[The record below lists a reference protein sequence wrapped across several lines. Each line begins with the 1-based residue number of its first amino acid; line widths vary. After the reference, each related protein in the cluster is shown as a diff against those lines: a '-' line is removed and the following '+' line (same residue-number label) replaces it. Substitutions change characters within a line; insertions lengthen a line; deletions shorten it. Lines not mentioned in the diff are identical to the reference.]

1 MAITAVIGGQWGDE
15 GKGKIVDL
23 LSRDAN
29 MVARFQGGANAGHTV
44 YKGDLKIVLH
54 QVPSGILTENCQCVL
69 GNGMVIDP
77 IGLVEELGMLKEN
90 GVLYNGSIH
99 IAENAHIVTPVHK
112 WIDSRSEE
120 NSDQKIGTTCRG
132 IGPAYVDKYNRC
144 GIRALD
150 MNDSGKLRQKVMD
163 RLAHAIDSGELSD
176 SDSDALIPEIEK
188 FLEDSTA
195 IAPMVEDTF
204 SMLHEMV
211 DNKQNILLEGAQGTM
226 LDVNHGT
233 YPYVTSS
240 SPSSG
245 GIATGL
251 GLPLTKVNRIVGIFK
266 AYTTRVGKG
275 PFPTELF
282 DDDGEKLQDI
292 GREFGATTGRPR
304 RCGWFD
310 AVEAKYSVQINGFT
324 EITLTKLD
332 ILDHFEEIKVCK
344 GYEYKGEQTDRMSKL
359 ISDLSDVKPIYKTL
373 KGWSQPTTGIDS
385 YQTLPERTQQYIQF
399 IADFIGV
406 PVKIISTGPGRDEII
421 HIN

>member
-44 YKGDLKIVLH
+44 YKGDQKIILH
-54 QVPSGILTENCQCVL
+54 QVPSGILTNNCQCVL
-69 GNGMVIDP
+69 GNGMAIDP
-77 IGLVEELGMLKEN
+77 VDLVEELNMLTEN
-90 GVLYNGSIH
+90 DIHYNGSIH
-99 IAENAHIVTPVHK
+99 IAANAHIVTPVHK
-112 WIDSRSEE
+112 RIDSCSEE
-120 NSDQKIGTTCRG
+120 KSGKKIGTTCRG

-150 MNDSGKLRQKVMD
+150 LNDFGKLRQKVMK
-163 RLAHAIDSGELSD
+163 RLDSAIDSGEISN
-176 SDSDALIPEIEK
+176 SDADDLIPEIEK
-188 FLEDSTA
+188 FLEDSA
-195 IAPMVEDTF
+195 IIAPMVEDTF

-211 DNKQNILLEGAQGTM
+211 ENNQNILLEGAQGTM

-233 YPYVTSS
+233 YPFVTSS

-245 GIATGL
+245 GISTGL

-282 DDDGEKLQDI
+282 DDDGEKLRDL
-292 GREFGATTGRPR
+292 GKEYGATTGRPR

-310 AVEAKYSVQINGFT
+310 AIEAKYSVQVNGFT

-332 ILDHFEEIKVCK
+332 ILDRFEEIKICT
-344 GYEYKGEQTDRMSKL
+344 GYERGGQQTDRMSKF
-359 ISDLSDVKPIYKTL
+359 ISNLSDVTPVYKTFE
-373 KGWSQPTTGIDS
+373 GWNVPTTGIKS
-385 YQTLPERTQQYIQF
+385 YHDLPEKTQQYIQF
-399 IADFIGV
+399 IADFISV

-421 HIN
+421 QIS

>member
-44 YKGDLKIVLH
+44 YKGNLKIVLH

-77 IGLVEELGMLKEN
+77 VDLVEELTMLTDN
-90 GVLYNGSIH
+90 NVHYNGSIH
-99 IAENAHIVTPVHK
+99 IAANAHIVTPVHK
-112 WIDSRSEE
+112 WIDSVSEE
-120 NSDQKIGTTCRG
+120 KSGHKIGTTCRG

-150 MNDSGKLRQKVMD
+150 LNDLNNLEQKVID
-163 RLAHAIDSGELSD
+163 RLDLAIRSGALSESNRED
-176 SDSDALIPEIEK
+176 ITNEIEK
-188 FLEDSTA
+188 FIEDSA
-195 IAPMVEDTF
+195 IIAPMVEDTF

-211 DNKQNILLEGAQGTM
+211 ESHQNILLEGAQGTM
-226 LDVNHGT
+226 LDINHGT
-233 YPYVTSS
+233 YPFVTSS
-240 SPSSG
+240 SPSTG

-251 GLPLTKVNRIVGIFK
+251 GLPLTKVNRIMGIFK
-266 AYTTRVGKG
+266 SYTTRVGKG

-282 DDDGEKLQDI
+282 DEDGTKLQDY
-292 GREFGATTGRPR
+292 GKEFGATTGRPR

-332 ILDHFEEIKVCK
+332 ILDHFDTIKVCT
-344 GYEYKGEQTDRMSKL
+344 GYECGGAQTDHMSKL
-359 ISDLSDVKPIYKTL
+359 ISDLSDVKPIYKTFE
-373 KGWSQPTTGIDS
+373 GWNQPTTGIDS
-385 YQTLPERTQQYIQF
+385 YDKLPEKTQEYIQF
-399 IADFIGV
+399 ITDFIGV

-421 HIN
+421 QIN

>member
-1 MAITAVIGGQWGDE
+1 MSITAVIGGLWGDE

-23 LSRDAN
+23 LSRNAN
-29 MVARFQGGANAGHTV
+29 LVARFQGGANAGHTV
-44 YKGDLKIVLH
+44 YKGKQKIILH
-54 QVPSGILTENCQCVL
+54 QIPSGILTENCQCVL

-77 IGLVEELGMLKEN
+77 IDLVKELKMLTDN
-90 GVLYNGSIH
+90 GVYFNGFIH
-99 IAENAHIVTPVHK
+99 VATNAHIVTPVHK
-112 WIDSRSEE
+112 WIDLKSEE
-120 NSDQKIGTTCRG
+120 NSEQKIGTTCRG

-150 MNDSGKLRQKVMD
+150 LKDLASLKNKVINRLELAISSSDLSGSDRKEILVEVEQFIKDS
-163 RLAHAIDSGELSD
+163 
-176 SDSDALIPEIEK
+176 EI
-188 FLEDSTA
+188 
-195 IAPMVEDTF
+195 IAPMVNDTF
-204 SMLHEMV
+204 SMLHEMI

-226 LDVNHGT
+226 LDINHGT
-233 YPYVTSS
+233 YPFVTSS

-282 DDDGEKLQDI
+282 EDNGEKL
-292 GREFGATTGRPR
+292 RELGKEYGATTGRPR

-332 ILDHFEEIKVCK
+332 ILDQFDLIKVCT
-344 GYEYKGEQTDRMSKL
+344 GYKCNGIETDQMSKL
-359 ISDLSDVKPIYKTL
+359 ISDLSTVEPIYRSFG
-373 KGWSQPTTGIDS
+373 GWRRCTTGVDS
-385 YQTLPERTQQYIQF
+385 FENLPEKTQHYIQF
-399 IADFIGV
+399 ISDFIGV
-406 PVKIISTGPGRDEII
+406 PIKIISTGPGRDEII
-421 HIN
+421 YID

>member
-15 GKGKIVDL
+15 GKGKIVDF
-23 LSRDAN
+23 LSRDAH

-44 YKGDLKIVLH
+44 YKGKQKIVLH
-54 QVPSGILTENCQCVL
+54 QIPSGILTKNCQCVL

-77 IGLVEELGMLKEN
+77 VDLVEELGMLTEN
-90 GVLYNGSIH
+90 NIHYNGSIH
-99 IAENAHIVTPVHK
+99 ISSNAHIVTPVHK
-112 WIDSRSEE
+112 WIDYRSEE
-120 NSDQKIGTTCRG
+120 RSAQKIGTTCRG
-132 IGPAYVDKYNRC
+132 IGPTYVDKYNRC

-150 MNDSGKLRQKVMD
+150 LYNQEKLRSKVIE
-163 RLAHAIDSGELSD
+163 RLELAISSGELSE
-176 SDSDALIPEIEK
+176 SDRNIIMPKIDK
-188 FLEDSTA
+188 FLLDSA
-195 IAPMVEDTF
+195 VISPMVEDTF

-233 YPYVTSS
+233 YPFVTSS
-240 SPSSG
+240 SPSTG

-266 AYTTRVGKG
+266 TYTTRVGKG

-282 DDDGEKLQDI
+282 DDDGEKLRDL
-292 GREFGATTGRPR
+292 GKEYGATTGRPR

-310 AVEAKYSVQINGFT
+310 AVEAKYSVQINGCT

-332 ILDHFEEIKVCK
+332 ILDHFDIIKICI
-344 GYEYKGEQTDRMSKL
+344 GYEYDGKKTNLMSEL
-359 ISDLSDVKPIYKTL
+359 ISDLSEANPIYKTFE
-373 KGWSQPTTGIDS
+373 GWNEPTTGIGS
-385 YQTLPERTQQYIQF
+385 YKNLPIKTQKYIQF
-399 IADFIGV
+399 ISDFICV
-406 PVKIISTGPGRDEII
+406 PVKFISTGPGRDEII